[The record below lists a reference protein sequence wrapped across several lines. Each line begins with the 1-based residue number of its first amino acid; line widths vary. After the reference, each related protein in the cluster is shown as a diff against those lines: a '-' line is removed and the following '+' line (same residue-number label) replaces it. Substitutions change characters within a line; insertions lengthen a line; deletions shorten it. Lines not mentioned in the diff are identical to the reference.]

1 MAHIRHRKHSASH
14 LLALVAATLPVAQ
27 AHSTT
32 EAASTPDRLRTIHVT
47 AATDGYKVDQL
58 SSAKSTESL
67 LNTPKTVTVINKE
80 LIEQQ
85 GATSLMEALR
95 NTPGITLQLG
105 ENGNTS
111 SGDAFQMRGFSTQNS
126 TLVDGIRDLGAVTRD
141 VFNLEQ
147 VEVVKGVAGSE
158 IGRGASSGY
167 VNLVSKLPEKNNEK
181 SIGLSVNTASLKR
194 VTADLN
200 QDLGDGMAARLNAM
214 WQDGGVEG
222 RDVLERNG
230 YAIAPAFAFGLDTDT
245 RFYLYSQHVHQENIP
260 DGGIPT
266 IGMEGFVSIPADA
279 TKPADVAAAN
289 AANKAPAVNRE
300 NYYGSV
306 NDLEEVDAHMA
317 TLKIEHDFN
326 EQLSVQNLTRVG
338 QTDMVRSLTGIS
350 GVTVVNPADRSTWTV
365 ARSRQGVD
373 QTNKI
378 LANQTSLKFAFNT
391 GGISHDLV
399 AGLELSKEEQE
410 NLTLATA
417 RRGTLTPTVPPAN
430 LYRPNPNDPLP
441 ALVGTGAY
449 SRGETDTTAVYLFD
463 TVKFNEQF
471 QLNAGVR
478 SDRYTTKTDALTVTT
493 NQTTLAVTEAK
504 TDLKKSDTLI
514 SWNLGAVFKPTS
526 NSSLY
531 ASYAKS
537 LTPPGSANFTLSAT
551 TTNANSPNVDPQE
564 THNYEIG
571 SKWDVLDGKLALTA
585 ALYRTDNENQL
596 TQNPADGLYSQEGKI
611 RVEGIELSAVG
622 KLSPVWDISAGL
634 TTMDAKQLNQRSKN
648 ATTGVV
654 TVTDGVRWTPDFAA
668 TVWSTYSLGAI
679 KVGGGVRHTA
689 EQKRQVSQAA
699 GQPVAA
705 VSMAS
710 IPAHTVIDAMAS
722 YQVNPQASVALNVYN
737 LADEVYLST
746 LNNGGNRIVLGQ
758 PRSATLSLNYKF

>member
-1 MAHIRHRKHSASH
+1 MAHIRHRTHSASH
-14 LLALVAATLPVAQ
+14 LLALVAATLPVTQ
-27 AHSTT
+27 AHS
-32 EAASTPDRLRTIHVT
+32 AAEDLSAQTLPTIQVT
-47 AATDGYKVDQL
+47 ATADGYKVDQL
-58 SSAKSTESL
+58 SSAKSTEPL
-67 LNTPKTVTVINKE
+67 LNTAKTVSVISQE

-85 GATSLMEALR
+85 GATTLLEALR
-95 NTPGITLQLG
+95 NTPGITMQLG

-111 SGDAFQMRGFSTQNS
+111 AGDTFQMRGFSTQNS

-147 VEVVKGVAGSE
+147 VEVVKGVAGAE

-167 VNLVSKLPEKNNEK
+167 VNLVSKLPEQNNEK
-181 SIGLSVNTASLKR
+181 SVGLTWNTADQKR
-194 VTADLN
+194 LTADLN

-222 RDVLERNG
+222 RDVVERNG

-245 RFYLYSQHVHQENIP
+245 RVYLYSQHAHQENVP

-266 IGMEGFVSIPADA
+266 IGREGFVA
-279 TKPADVAAAN
+279 TLPAN
-289 AANKAPAVNRE
+289 ATAAQIAATNALNAAPAVNRE

-317 TLKIEHDFN
+317 TLKIEHDVN
-326 EQLSVQNLTRVG
+326 DSLSIQNLTRVG
-338 QTDMVRSLTGIS
+338 QTEMTRSLTG
-350 GVTVVNPADRSTWTV
+350 VMTLNVVDPNDRSTWTV
-365 ARSRQGVD
+365 SRNRQGVD

-378 LANQTSLKFAFNT
+378 VANQTNLKFAFNT

-399 AGLELSKEEQE
+399 AGLELSKEQQD

-417 RRGTLTPTVPPAN
+417 RRGTLTPTVLAN
-430 LYRPNPNDPLP
+430 LYRPNANDPMP
-441 ALVGTGAY
+441 QLVGTGAY
-449 SRGETDTTAVYLFD
+449 SRGETTTTAVYLFD
-463 TVKFNEQF
+463 TVKLNEQL
-471 QLNAGVR
+471 QLNAGIR
-478 SDRYTTKTDALTVTT
+478 SDRYTTKTDALSVTT

-551 TTNANSPNVDPQE
+551 ENNVNNPNVAPQE
-564 THNYEIG
+564 THNYELG
-571 SKWDVLDGKLALTA
+571 TKWDVLDGKLALTA
-585 ALYRTDNENQL
+585 ALYRTDNKNQL
-596 TQNPADGLYSQEGKI
+596 TQNPADGLFSQEGEI
-611 RVEGIELSAVG
+611 QIQGVELNAVG
-622 KLSPVWDISAGL
+622 KLSPIWDISAGL
-634 TTMDAKQLNQRSKN
+634 TTMDAKQQNQRSKS

-668 TVWSTYSLGAI
+668 SVWSTYTLGALKI
-679 KVGGGVRHTA
+679 GGGVRHTA
-689 EQKRQVSQAA
+689 EQKRQVSQAV
-699 GQPVAA
+699 GQPAA
-705 VSMAS
+705 VVTMAS
-710 IPAHTVIDAMAS
+710 IPAYTVIDAMAS
-722 YQVNPQASVALNVYN
+722 YQVNPNASVALNVYN
-737 LADEVYLST
+737 LANEDYFST
-746 LNNGGNRIVLGQ
+746 LNNGGNRLVLGE
-758 PRSATLSLNYKF
+758 PRSARLALNYTF

>member
-14 LLALVAATLPVAQ
+14 LLALVAATLPAAQ
-27 AHSTT
+27 AHSAT
-32 EAASTPDRLRTIHVT
+32 EDTRTPDTLPTISVT
-47 AATDGYKVDQL
+47 AAADGYKVDQL
-58 SSAKSTESL
+58 SSAKSTEPL
-67 LNTPKTVTVINKE
+67 LNTAKTVTVINKE

-85 GATSLMEALR
+85 GATTLMEALR
-95 NTPGITLQLG
+95 NTPGITMQLG

-167 VNLVSKLPEKNNEK
+167 VNLVSKLPQKNNDK
-181 SIGLSVNTASLKR
+181 SVGLTWSTANHKR
-194 VTADLN
+194 LTADLN

-214 WQDGGVEG
+214 WQDGGVDG

-230 YAIAPAFAFGLDTDT
+230 YAIAPAFAFGLDTST
-245 RFYLYSQHVHQENIP
+245 RLYLYSQHAHQENVP

-266 IGMEGFVSIPADA
+266 IGLEGFVA
-279 TKPADVAAAN
+279 TLPAN
-289 AANKAPAVNRE
+289 ATADQIAATNALNNAPAVNRD

-317 TLKIEHDFN
+317 TVKVEHDISDS
-326 EQLSVQNLTRVG
+326 LSIQNLTRIG
-338 QTDMVRSLTGIS
+338 QTEMTRSLTGIS

-365 ARSRQGVD
+365 SRSRQGVD

-391 GGISHDLV
+391 GSISHDLV
-399 AGLELSKEEQE
+399 AGLEISKEEQE
-410 NLTLATA
+410 TLTLATA
-417 RRGTLTPTVPPAN
+417 RKGTLTPSTAPAN
-430 LYRPNPNDPLP
+430 LYRPNSNDQLP
-441 ALVGTGAY
+441 SLVGTGAY

-463 TVKFNEQF
+463 TIKLNEQF
-471 QLNAGVR
+471 QVNAGVR
-478 SDRYTTKTDALTVTT
+478 SDRYTTKSDALAVST
-493 NQTTLAVTEAK
+493 NQTTLVVTETPTK
-504 TDLKKSDTLI
+504 LEKSDTLI
-514 SWNLGAVFKPTS
+514 SWNLGTVFKPTS
-526 NSSLY
+526 NSSIY

-537 LTPPGSANFTLSAT
+537 LTPPGSANFSLSAT
-551 TTNANSPNVDPQE
+551 ATNANNPNIAPQE
-564 THNYEIG
+564 THNYEVG
-571 SKWDVLDGKLALTA
+571 TKWDVLDGKLALTA

-611 RVEGIELSAVG
+611 RIEGIELSAVG

-634 TTMDAKQLNQRSKN
+634 TTMDAKQLNQQSKS

-679 KVGGGVRHTA
+679 KIGGGVRHTA
-689 EQKRQVSQAA
+689 EQKRQISQTV
-699 GQPVAA
+699 GQPVA
-705 VSMAS
+705 VVTMSS
-710 IPAHTVIDAMAS
+710 IPAYTVIDAMAS

-737 LADEVYLST
+737 LADEDYFST
-746 LNNGGNRIVLGQ
+746 LNNGGNRLVLGE
-758 PRSATLSLNYKF
+758 PRSAKLALNYKF